1 MNLVDV
7 QDLKVHFPL
16 ANGDVVR
23 AVDGVTFRVAKGASF
38 GIVGESGSGK
48 STTAQ
53 ALMRLVD
60 PAGGAMSVG
69 GHNLGGLSGEPLRR
83 ARKDIQ
89 MVFQDPFSSLN
100 PRLRAGQA
108 VREPLDLMGIGS
120 RAQRA
125 ARVDELF
132 RAVGLHPDAKRLFP
146 HQFSGGQR
154 QRLCIA
160 RAMVT
165 EPQLVVCDEPVSA
178 LDVAIQA
185 QILNLLKRLRQEK
198 ELTYI
203 FISHDL
209 AVVQN
214 ICTDVAVMYL
224 GQFVES
230 GPVEEIFANAKHPYT
245 WSLMAAA
252 LSPDPAAKGRER
264 FTVTGRA
271 ALADQPACGVPALP
285 GGVLSRSRAVTAKSR
300 RCAKSPG
307 STKWPAISP
316 INWCRPCQ
324 NWPRRARGRRWNW
337 RAATVPRHRASS
349 FPAWRRARARS
360 ALRQRPSYA

>member
-264 FTVTGRA
+264 FTVTGE
-271 ALADQPACGVPALP
+271 PP
-285 GGVLSRSRAVTAKSR
+285 
-300 RCAKSPG
+300 
-307 STKWPAISP
+307 SP
-316 INWCRPCQ
+316 INPPAGCRFAGRCPFAQ
-324 NWPRRARGRRWNW
+324 PRCHSEKPTLRKVAGEHKV
-337 RAATVPRHRASS
+337 ACHFADQLVPPLPELATAG
-349 FPAWRRARARS
+349 
-360 ALRQRPSYA
+360 

>member
-108 VREPLDLMGIGS
+108 VREPLDLMGI
-120 RAQRA
+120 AA
-125 ARVDELF
+125 ARNALRGWMSCF
-132 RAVGLHPDAKRLFP
+132 ALWGCTRMP
-146 HQFSGGQR
+146 SG
-154 QRLCIA
+154 C
-160 RAMVT
+160 
-165 EPQLVVCDEPVSA
+165 
-178 LDVAIQA
+178 
-185 QILNLLKRLRQEK
+185 
-198 ELTYI
+198 
-203 FISHDL
+203 
-209 AVVQN
+209 
-214 ICTDVAVMYL
+214 
-224 GQFVES
+224 
-230 GPVEEIFANAKHPYT
+230 
-245 WSLMAAA
+245 
-252 LSPDPAAKGRER
+252 
-264 FTVTGRA
+264 
-271 ALADQPACGVPALP
+271 
-285 GGVLSRSRAVTAKSR
+285 SR
-300 RCAKSPG
+300 
-307 STKWPAISP
+307 I
-316 INWCRPCQ
+316 
-324 NWPRRARGRRWNW
+324 
-337 RAATVPRHRASS
+337 S
-349 FPAWRRARARS
+349 FPAVSGKGFASPARW
-360 ALRQRPSYA
+360 